1 MYLPRVLDSVV
12 ARHLDGF
19 GGVLI
24 EGVRAC
30 GKTETGRHHASSEIA
45 LDSSSFG
52 IRTALE
58 TDPSLVLQGETPRL
72 IDEWQ
77 IEPLLWNDIRKEID
91 ARGKPGQFILTGS
104 AVPADNERRHPGSHR
119 IMKTRMRPMT
129 LYERGMG
136 TAKVSLEGLF
146 RGSAFETN
154 LEPDIDIRDVLEQL
168 IHGGWPGDLRKSVA
182 QAQDGLQAYIDEV
195 ISNDLDRL
203 DNEPRRDPIR
213 MWELFR
219 SLSRHVGT
227 EVQYTTI
234 AGDIAATTPITPE
247 TVVAYLNTLQR
258 LFLLEYQDAWAPHIR
273 SRYAVRT
280 SPKIHL
286 VDPALAAAALGVGVD
301 KLLTDLETAGQ
312 WFESW
317 VVQHLRVFAEPIR
330 GRVLHYRD
338 KSGREADAIVMLPDG
353 SWGAFEVKLGQRQ
366 VEAGKNSLL
375 KFAQTID
382 VDKTGSPAFLAVVT
396 ANGPTMSVGDG
407 VITLPISSFAP

>member
-1 MYLPRVLDSVV
+1 MHLPRVLDCVV
-12 ARHLDGF
+12 SRHLDGF

-30 GKTETGRHHASSEIA
+30 GKTETGRHHAASEIA
-45 LDSSSFG
+45 LDSSSIG
-52 IRTALE
+52 VRTALE
-58 TDPSLVLQGETPRL
+58 TDPSLVLEGETPRL

-77 IEPLLWNDIRKEID
+77 VEPLLWNDVRREID
-91 ARGKPGQFILTGS
+91 TRGKPGQFILTGS

-119 IMKTRMRPMT
+119 IMKARMHPMT
-129 LYERGMG
+129 LHERGLG
-136 TAKVSLEGLF
+136 VSRVSLEGLF
-146 RGSAFETN
+146 SGRAFETT
-154 LEPDIDIRDVLEQL
+154 LEPDIDIRDVLDQL
-168 IHGGWPGDLRKSVA
+168 VHGGWPGDLHKSA
-182 QAQDGLQAYIDEV
+182 SQAQDGLQAYIDEV
-195 ISNDLDRL
+195 ISSDLARL

-234 AGDIAATTPITPE
+234 AGDISATTPIAPE
-247 TVVAYLNTLQR
+247 TVVEYLNTLQR

-280 SPKIHL
+280 SPKIHF

-301 KLLTDLETAGQ
+301 RLLNDLETAGQ

-317 VVQHLRVFAEPIR
+317 IVQHLRVFAEPLR

-338 KSGREADAIVMLPDG
+338 KSGREADAVVVLPDG
-353 SWGAFEVKLGQRQ
+353 SWGAVEVKLGQRQ
-366 VEAGKNSLL
+366 VQAGKDSLL
-375 KFAQTID
+375 KFADTINI
-382 VDKTGSPAFLAVVT
+382 DKTGAPAFLAVVT
-396 ANGPTMSVGDG
+396 ANGPTMRMGDG
-407 VITLPISSFAP
+407 VITFPISSLAP